1 MEVKI
6 LKQTTAMDWKLI
18 AVLFMIRVSFAF
30 ISFKQRIIASLFISG
45 VVKTGVEK
53 RYSISVFF
61 ANTNY
66 SLNFLY
72 SWIIYRYTVL

>member
-30 ISFKQRIIASLFISG
+30 ISFKQRI
-45 VVKTGVEK
+45 K
-53 RYSISVFF
+53 
-61 ANTNY
+61 
-66 SLNFLY
+66 
-72 SWIIYRYTVL
+72 

>member
-30 ISFKQRIIASLFISG
+30 ISFIQRIIASLFISG
-45 VVKTGVEK
+45 VAKTGVENK
-53 RYSISVFF
+53 KI
-61 ANTNY
+61 
-66 SLNFLY
+66 LEK
-72 SWIIYRYTVL
+72 

>member
-18 AVLFMIRVSFAF
+18 AVLFMIRASFAF

-53 RYSISVFF
+53 RYSISVF